1 MSGLTL
7 LLSTPLLLSTLQL
20 ASCAEAEVTSPLN
33 DDDLSLDYE
42 TVARV
47 ASLPL
52 TCYSQEFPNKLSQT
66 LDKETD
72 LLPPSG
78 TVAGNNE
85 KQKPPVHM
93 METDVQSCT
102 RYSTAVSTGT
112 VPCTATGCWPRRWA
126 CSRAPSW
133 RSTSPRVS

>member
-1 MSGLTL
+1 MSGVTL
-7 LLSTPLLLSTLQL
+7 LLSTPLLLCTLQL
-20 ASCAEAEVTSPLN
+20 ASCAEAEVTSTSPLN

-78 TVAGNNE
+78 NVAGN
-85 KQKPPVHM
+85 KA
-93 METDVQSCT
+93 MENK
-102 RYSTAVSTGT
+102 
-112 VPCTATGCWPRRWA
+112 
-126 CSRAPSW
+126 
-133 RSTSPRVS
+133 TSSSHHGS

>member
-1 MSGLTL
+1 MSGVTL
-7 LLSTPLLLSTLQL
+7 LLSTPLLLCTTLQL
-20 ASCAEAEVTSPLN
+20 ASCAEVTSTSPLN

-72 LLPPSG
+72 LLRPSG
-78 TVAGNNE
+78 NVAGN
-85 KQKPPVHM
+85 KA
-93 METDVQSCT
+93 MENK
-102 RYSTAVSTGT
+102 
-112 VPCTATGCWPRRWA
+112 
-126 CSRAPSW
+126 
-133 RSTSPRVS
+133 TSLSHYEG

>member
-1 MSGLTL
+1 MSGVTL
-7 LLSTPLLLSTLQL
+7 LLYTPILLCTTLQL
-20 ASCAEAEVTSPLN
+20 ASCAEAEVTSTSPLN

-78 TVAGNNE
+78 NVAGN
-85 KQKPPVHM
+85 KA
-93 METDVQSCT
+93 MENK
-102 RYSTAVSTGT
+102 
-112 VPCTATGCWPRRWA
+112 
-126 CSRAPSW
+126 
-133 RSTSPRVS
+133 TSSSHHGS

>member
-7 LLSTPLLLSTLQL
+7 LLSTPILLCILQL
-20 ASCAEAEVTSPLN
+20 ACAEVTSTSPLN

-78 TVAGNNE
+78 NKA
-85 KQKPPVHM
+85 
-93 METDVQSCT
+93 MENKS
-102 RYSTAVSTGT
+102 SSSHH
-112 VPCTATGCWPRRWA
+112 GC
-126 CSRAPSW
+126 
-133 RSTSPRVS
+133 

>member
-1 MSGLTL
+1 MSGLSGLTL
-7 LLSTPLLLSTLQL
+7 LLSIPLLLSTLQL

-78 TVAGNNE
+78 IVAGN
-85 KQKPPVHM
+85 KA
-93 METDVQSCT
+93 MENKTSC
-102 RYSTAVSTGT
+102 SHDGD
-112 VPCTATGCWPRRWA
+112 
-126 CSRAPSW
+126 
-133 RSTSPRVS
+133 

>member
-1 MSGLTL
+1 MSGVTL
-7 LLSTPLLLSTLQL
+7 LLSTPLLLCTLQL
-20 ASCAEAEVTSPLN
+20 ASCAEAEVTSTSPLN

-78 TVAGNNE
+78 NKA
-85 KQKPPVHM
+85 
-93 METDVQSCT
+93 MESK
-102 RYSTAVSTGT
+102 S
-112 VPCTATGCWPRRWA
+112 PCSHHGG
-126 CSRAPSW
+126 
-133 RSTSPRVS
+133 

>member
-1 MSGLTL
+1 MSGVTL
-7 LLSTPLLLSTLQL
+7 LLSTPLLLCTLQL
-20 ASCAEAEVTSPLN
+20 ASCAEVTSTSPLN

-78 TVAGNNE
+78 NVAGN
-85 KQKPPVHM
+85 KA
-93 METDVQSCT
+93 MENK
-102 RYSTAVSTGT
+102 
-112 VPCTATGCWPRRWA
+112 
-126 CSRAPSW
+126 
-133 RSTSPRVS
+133 TSLSHYEG

>member
-7 LLSTPLLLSTLQL
+7 LLSISLLPSTLQL

-78 TVAGNNE
+78 NVAGNNE
-85 KQKPPVHM
+85 KQ
-93 METDVQSCT
+93 TSC
-102 RYSTAVSTGT
+102 SHDG
-112 VPCTATGCWPRRWA
+112 G
-126 CSRAPSW
+126 
-133 RSTSPRVS
+133 

>member
-7 LLSTPLLLSTLQL
+7 LLSTLLLLLSTLQL

-78 TVAGNNE
+78 NVAGNNE

-93 METDVQSCT
+93 T
-102 RYSTAVSTGT
+102 
-112 VPCTATGCWPRRWA
+112 
-126 CSRAPSW
+126 
-133 RSTSPRVS
+133 